1 MNTDSLQL
9 FDLNINN
16 YNISE
21 LERILSLN
29 NNYELDDVNKNKQY
43 IKDKILAEKNIP
55 IETKEK
61 ISSFIDNAS
70 NIIFNNKFKVKFD
83 ITVKNNKIQQI
94 NDNVSEIDLQNKL
107 LENTSQSNN
116 FIIKHPS
123 INEGIK
129 SKPWNGR
136 SMDDSKNMP
145 GYINPINIRS
155 IKRTINLDSRFRKN
169 YYNSMSSNYT
179 IQLPVCVKKTVSMR
193 LTSLEIPIS
202 FYVVSKYN
210 DNSYFKIEWEPD
222 VSGGGYQ
229 KSGIVMIPDGN
240 YEPFWQD
247 TTTAVDI
254 SYTINKYIHALDPTD
269 STLQNIIFNV
279 DRVSGKSCF
288 AWKTPGITPT
298 NFKVTFGVDQAGNS
312 DINTNLQLKLGW
324 LLGFRTTSYEGKSLV
339 SEGICYMKGPRYAFL
354 SIKDFQNSSSN
365 YFISAFSS
373 SMLQDDILARIN
385 LGFIQQSQGIYQS
398 GQDDGFST
406 QINRQRNYF
415 GPVDIEKLEIKLVD
429 EYGRII
435 DLNNMDWSFALTM
448 ECLYD

>member
-1 MNTDSLQL
+1 MDNNSFQS

-16 YNISE
+16 YKLTE
-21 LERILSLN
+21 LEKILSLGD
-29 NNYELDDVNKNKQY
+29 NYKLEDVNKNKKQ
-43 IKDKILAEKNIP
+43 IKDKILSERTIP

-61 ISSFIDNAS
+61 IIDFINTAS
-70 NIIFNNKFKVKFD
+70 NSIFNNKFKINFD
-83 ITVKNNKIQQI
+83 LTIKNNKFQELNQQS
-94 NDNVSEIDLQNKL
+94 NEIDLQNKL
-107 LENTSQSNN
+107 LENTNSSNS

-123 INEGIK
+123 INEGIR

-136 SMDDSKNMP
+136 SMDDNKNMP
-145 GYINPINIRS
+145 GYLNPINIRS
-155 IKRTINLDSRFRKN
+155 IKRTINIDSRFRNN
-169 YYNSMSSNYT
+169 YYNTMSSNFT
-179 IQLPVCVKKTVSMR
+179 TQLPISVKKAVSMR
-193 LTSLEIPIS
+193 LTSLEIPIT
-202 FYVVSKYN
+202 FYVVSKHN
-210 DNSYFKIEWEPD
+210 DNSYFKIEWSPNL
-222 VSGGGYQ
+222 SGVYQ

-247 TTTAVDI
+247 TTCAVDI
-254 SYTINKYIHALDPTD
+254 AYTINTTMRALDTAD
-269 STLQNIIFNV
+269 TTLQNIIYTI

-288 AWKTPGITPT
+288 GWKSPSATQS
-298 NFKVTFGVDQAGNS
+298 NFKVTFGVDQYGNS
-312 DINTNLQLKLGW
+312 DITTNLQLKLGW
-324 LLGFRTTSYEGKSLV
+324 LLGFRTASYEGKSIV

-373 SMLQDDILARIN
+373 SLLQDDILARIN

-415 GPVDIEKLEIKLVD
+415 GPVDIEKLEIKLID